1 MGHSSLDCI
10 AAVNAVPRTVRKV
23 HPQKTPSEVAATVIE
38 FSLCNPIW
46 GCCKLAQKLKQ
57 RNILISSPTVQKIL
71 IKQQMGSQRERAA
84 RILERA
90 QAGQAL
96 TSFQMLQVE
105 RILCIKI

>member
-1 MGHSSLDCI
+1 MNQSGLDCI
-10 AAVNAVPRTVRKV
+10 ATVNAGTRTVRKA

-46 GCCKLAQKLKQ
+46 GCCQLAKKLKQ

-71 IKQQMGSQRERAA
+71 INQQMGSQRERAA
-84 RILERA
+84 RILERGR
-90 QAGQAL
+90 AGQAL

-105 RILCIKI
+105 RILGIKI